1 MGGSFDFSVIGRSL
15 GYLFLDGL
23 PFTLMLTALASILG
37 IVLGTGITMLRMG
50 GNRILSNLAAGYVNI
65 MRSLPL
71 ILVIFWF
78 YFLVP
83 YVGQWLTGAARPI
96 HVGAFTSALLTFS
109 LFEAAFFAEIVR
121 AGIGAISSGQRNAAL
136 ALGLTPTQT
145 MLTVILPQ
153 VFRNML
159 PVMLNQTIV
168 LFLDTS
174 LVYVISITDLF
185 GAAAKV
191 AERDGRLVEMYTFA
205 AFIYFAIAFG
215 ASQLV
220 RRLQARIAIIR

>member
-1 MGGSFDFSVIGRSL
+1 MHGSFDFSVIGRSL
-15 GYLFLDGL
+15 GFLFLDGL
-23 PFTLMLTALASILG
+23 PFTLLLTVLASGFGVVIGTLIALARLG
-37 IVLGTGITMLRMG
+37 SVRW
-50 GNRILSNLAAGYVNI
+50 LSKLAEGYVNV

-83 YVGQWLTGAARPI
+83 YVGQWITGASRPI
-96 HVGAFTSALLTFS
+96 QVGPFVSALVTFS

-121 AGIGAISSGQRNAAL
+121 AGIGAISRGQRNAAL
-136 ALGLTPTQT
+136 ALGLTPTQA
-145 MLTVILPQ
+145 MASVILPQ

-159 PVMLNQTIV
+159 PVLLNQTIV

-174 LVYVISITDLF
+174 LVYVISITDFF

-191 AERDGRLVEMYTFA
+191 AERDGRLVEMYSFA
-205 AFIYFAIAFG
+205 ALVYFLIAFG
-215 ASQLV
+215 ASQFV
-220 RRLQARIAIIR
+220 RRLQARLAIIR